1 MGREYIGFDHE
12 KLLVYQKSLQFI
24 EWLSNN
30 IDCANYKIPI
40 INQLDRA
47 SISILLNI
55 AEGNSRTTSNDKCR
69 YFDISRASAMECAAC
84 LDILFVKKIINETI
98 NQTGKKY
105 ILEIVSMITGL
116 IKSKSNRVYET
127 QEEYK

>member
-24 EWLSNN
+24 EWLSYN

>member
-24 EWLSNN
+24 EWLSYN

-116 IKSKSNRVYET
+116 IKSKSNRVCET

>member
-105 ILEIVSMITGL
+105 ILEIVSI
-116 IKSKSNRVYET
+116 IEIVF
-127 QEEYK
+127 